1 MTALNVLS
9 VMKTFLEFLTHKE
22 DFLTAS
28 YQEYSDRNFYYV
40 LRGLVNPLIV
50 LPKYKNR
57 LV

>member
-9 VMKTFLEFLTHKE
+9 VMKTFLEFLTQKE

-50 LPKYKNR
+50 LPK
-57 LV
+57 